1 MHRSKTVLLSVS
13 LLLIE
18 LIAGIQIY
26 VLSLVT
32 PEIGAELKA
41 QQYFGLITTTSLAA
55 SFVTIPLAPLALGR
69 WKASSLLLAGTWVT
83 VIGGVTSALAPNIWV
98 FATGR
103 IFSGLAAGLLGAVS
117 LAAIVRHLEARWRQ
131 MVLAGYSAMWV
142 ISSLVGPLYA
152 ALISELL
159 SWRWALVLYL
169 PLLLLAR
176 TLVAV
181 SLREHSQVVEH
192 RGESAGRT
200 LLLSLALFTSVLTIS
215 LSNGSQHSIWLAL
228 PCGVAGALFF
238 ARLLLPAG
246 VFSARRGRPS
256 AVLLKFLLTG
266 IYLGADSIIAVAISE
281 RFDDSVSLIS
291 ATLMSSGLAWAVVG
305 MFTGAKPATGR
316 YFIWRGSLGIAC
328 LSAGLIGIGYLL
340 VVLPTGAAL
349 MLTCCSGM
357 TGLGIGLIYLDVMNA
372 LFEKPPRA
380 DGLKDAELATASVL
394 SESIASTVCA
404 AVLASVVSKLV
415 ISGAEAEIGWLFIA
429 LGAVAPLLLVP
440 LRRTV
445 DLR

>member
-1 MHRSKTVLLSVS
+1 MGRSKTILLSVS

-55 SFVTIPLAPLALGR
+55 SFVSIPLAPLALGR
-69 WKASSLLLAGTWVT
+69 WKASTLLLAGTWVT
-83 VIGGVTSALAPNIWV
+83 VIGGFTSALAPNIWV

-142 ISSLVGPLYA
+142 ISSIVGPLYA
-152 ALISELL
+152 ALISEVL

-169 PLLLLAR
+169 PVLLLAR

-181 SLREHSQVVEH
+181 SLREHSQAGAHGV
-192 RGESAGRT
+192 ESAGKT
-200 LLLSLALFTSVLTIS
+200 LLLSLALFTSVLIIS
-215 LSNGSQHSIWLAL
+215 LSNGSQQSIWLAL
-228 PCGVAGALFF
+228 PCGVVGALFF
-238 ARLLLPAG
+238 ARLLLPPG
-246 VFSARRGRPS
+246 VFSAKRGRPA

-266 IYLGADSIIAVAISE
+266 IYLGADSIIAVAISH
-281 RFDDSVSLIS
+281 RFENSVSLIS

-305 MFTGAKPATGR
+305 MFTGAQPATGR
-316 YFIWRGSLGIAC
+316 YFIWRGSLGIGF
-328 LSAGLIGIGYLL
+328 LSAGFIGIGYVLA
-340 VVLPTGAAL
+340 VLPSGATLILTG
-349 MLTCCSGM
+349 CSGI
-357 TGLGIGLIYLDVMNA
+357 TGVGIGLIYLDIMNT
-372 LFEKPPRA
+372 LCEKPSVD
-380 DGLKDAELATASVL
+380 DGLNDAEIATASVL
-394 SESIASTVCA
+394 SESIASTVCG

-415 ISGAEAEIGWLFIA
+415 VSGAEAEIGWLFIA
-429 LGAVAPLLLVP
+429 LGAVVPVLLVP

-445 DLR
+445 DIR